1 MSSAGLFSGSAAETR
16 DEIPCLRRSAKVVAS
31 SANYGRMKD
40 VQAYPPPL
48 SRAVATAAALMV
60 ALLLLTERT
69 AAQPPP
75 PEEVLSR
82 VSAASGSISGI
93 ADAVF
98 KLWIEKPVTGRP
110 NCVFSGTLRLDQGRQ
125 TLTVGEVTAGTF
137 CGAINQY
144 VVGRL
149 FESSEPVGAFLSR
162 FDLTVLGEKLVD
174 DDRYYLVQGKARDPK
189 NNPRELI
196 VWIDY
201 DRGLVIDG
209 TLQYAWGRMDIEQ
222 RYSLMNGIWVLTEQV
237 LHSTRF
243 DASLKAEYSNFR
255 FAAR

>member
-1 MSSAGLFSGSAAETR
+1 MVPLPARFSFAART
-16 DEIPCLRRSAKVVAS
+16 
-31 SANYGRMKD
+31 NYARMKD
-40 VQAYPPPL
+40 MQASPPPL
-48 SRAVATAAALMV
+48 WRAAATAAALV
-60 ALLLLTERT
+60 VTLGLPSERT
-69 AAQPPP
+69 AAQPPL
-75 PEEVLSR
+75 PEEVRSR
-82 VSAASGSISGI
+82 VSAASGTISGT

-98 KLWIEKPVTGRP
+98 KLWIEKPVSGRP

-125 TLTVGEVTAGTF
+125 TLSVGEVTAGTF

-149 FESSEPVGAFLSR
+149 FESSEPVGTFLSR

-174 DDRYYLVQGKARDPK
+174 DDRYYLVQGKARDPN
-189 NNPRELI
+189 NNPRGLI

-209 TLQYAWGRMDIEQ
+209 TLQYTWGRVDVEQ
-222 RYSLMNGIWVLTEQV
+222 RYSLMHGIWVLTEQV

-243 DASLKAEYSNFR
+243 DASLKAEYTNFR
-255 FAAR
+255 FASP

>member
-1 MSSAGLFSGSAAETR
+1 
-16 DEIPCLRRSAKVVAS
+16 
-31 SANYGRMKD
+31 MKN
-40 VQAYPPPL
+40 VHPYPPPP

-60 ALLLLTERT
+60 ALLLLSEPT

-98 KLWIEKPVTGRP
+98 KLWIEKPVTGPP

-125 TLTVGEVTAGTF
+125 TLTIGEATAGTF

-243 DASLKAEYSNFR
+243 DASLTAQYSNFR

>member
-1 MSSAGLFSGSAAETR
+1 MS
-16 DEIPCLRRSAKVVAS
+16 
-31 SANYGRMKD
+31 
-40 VQAYPPPL
+40 
-48 SRAVATAAALMV
+48 SRAVATAAALV
-60 ALLLLTERT
+60 LTLGLLSEQT

-75 PEEVLSR
+75 PAEVLSR

-98 KLWIEKPVTGRP
+98 RLWIEKPVTGPP

-125 TLTVGEVTAGTF
+125 TLPIGEATAGTF

-149 FESSEPVGAFLSR
+149 FESSEPVGVFLSR

-189 NNPRELI
+189 NNPRGLI
-196 VWIDY
+196 
-201 DRGLVIDG
+201 VIDG

-243 DASLKAEYSNFR
+243 DASLKAQYSNFR